1 MVEERWRLDHT
12 TEWLSPQA
20 ILDTI
25 EARMRAG
32 ELTTYLES
40 DAGRIIG
47 WSTNQERVMLMLL
60 NGIGDAGEH
69 ALDPTGQGQSTGYV
83 MDNGQVDTYPD
94 ADTIPVPEAQALLL
108 SLVTHG
114 TFPPDAPVQVD
125 R

>member
-1 MVEERWRLDHT
+1 MVGERWRLDKA

-20 ILDTI
+20 ILDAI
-25 EARMRAG
+25 EARMGAG
-32 ELTTYLES
+32 ELTIFLES
-40 DAGRIIG
+40 DQGRIIG

-60 NGIGDAGEH
+60 TGVGDAGEH

-94 ADTIPVPEAQALLL
+94 TDTIPLPEARRLLL

-114 TFPPDAPVQVD
+114 TFPPEAPVQVD